1 MSDEAP
7 HTALPTI
14 PGGWSFRQIDIG
26 WRRLEIA
33 LPAQPDDFLDDPA
46 VIEANRRDDYMPYWS
61 YLWPASVAM
70 ARWLPH
76 TRLSPGTRAL
86 ELGSGIGLTGL
97 AGAALGWDVTF
108 SDYDDQALQLCR
120 HNAERNGLDGTH
132 IQHLDWRTPLPQQ
145 FPVIFGCEVT
155 YDAASHDPLLGL
167 ICQMLAPEGRC
178 WLGDPGRSQ
187 GTVFVARARE
197 CGFSV
202 VVRDAESRVQS
213 TPLRGEFQVFELQFA
228 GDVEF

>member
-1 MSDEAP
+1 MSNEAP
-7 HTALPTI
+7 HTALPDI
-14 PGGWSFRQIDIG
+14 PGGWTSRQIDVG

-61 YLWPASVAM
+61 YLWPASVDM
-70 ARWLPH
+70 ARWLPQAGA
-76 TRLSPGTRAL
+76 TPGIRAL

-108 SDYDDQALQLCR
+108 SDYDDQALLLCR
-120 HNAERNGLDGTH
+120 RNAERNGFNGIHT
-132 IQHLDWRTPLPQQ
+132 QHLDWRTPLELQ

-155 YDAASHDPLLGL
+155 YDAASHEPLLGV
-167 ICQMLAPEGRC
+167 IRQMLTPAGRC

-187 GTVFVARARE
+187 GTAFVARARE

-202 VVRDAESRVQS
+202 TVRDAESRVQAE
-213 TPLRGEFQVFELQFA
+213 PLRGEFQVFELQLA
-228 GDVEF
+228 GDIVS